1 MVTNKEKHGTRRFTL
16 EGVERQFREQGVQL
30 VMEARSDVEEW
41 AHPSYLEVM
50 GEVRASGDESNAERL
65 TYSERT
71 EISRHADALQ
81 DGDAAL
87 ARIGT
92 GSFGA
97 CLDGSDEIDINRLRA
112 YPTALRCIG

>member
-1 MVTNKEKHGTRRFTL
+1 
-16 EGVERQFREQGVQL
+16 
-30 VMEARSDVEEW
+30 MEARSDVEES
-41 AHPSYLEVM
+41 AHPIYSEVM
-50 GEVRASGDESNAERL
+50 GEVRDSGDESNAERL

-71 EISRHADALQ
+71 EFSRHADALQ
-81 DGDAAL
+81 DGDVAL

-92 GSFGA
+92 GCFGA